1 MEMNHA
7 SGIFFAVLA
16 LGAWTAL
23 SFCIRMALR
32 GAPLLRTTAT
42 VSTCNAILMVPV
54 ALLIMPLSAF
64 QPARSETLF
73 YIVALGLCMVATSR
87 LTYFFAIRRI
97 GPSRA
102 LPLATSTPIFTAFIA
117 AAWVDEPLTLI
128 MMLGLV
134 LLAAG
139 VTSAVRAEPS
149 QDANLPDSSRERR
162 LGWISAGVTV
172 VIWSVSGV
180 TMKVIAMDIPPLATA
195 AMIIWFGVPFSWLI
209 AFAGRRKETG
219 ESIPRASW
227 PWIGAAACCQTVAIP
242 SFVSAVH
249 FTYAVNASSITAL
262 QPLLA
267 LVVAHIFVREAE
279 NITWRLVAGALL
291 TVCGTLVVV
300 LG

>member
-1 MEMNHA
+1 
-7 SGIFFAVLA
+7 
-16 LGAWTAL
+16 
-23 SFCIRMALR
+23 MALR

-64 QPARSETLF
+64 QPSRSVTLF
-73 YIVALGLCMVATSR
+73 YIVALGLCMVAASR
-87 LTYFFAIRRI
+87 LTHYFAIRRI
-97 GPSRA
+97 GPSRT
-102 LPLATSTPIFTAFIA
+102 LPLATSTPIITAFIA
-117 AAWVDEPLTLI
+117 WAWVGEPLTLI

-134 LLAAG
+134 LLFAG

-162 LGWISAGVTV
+162 LGWISAGVTA
-172 VIWSVSGV
+172 VIWSVAGV
-180 TMKVIAMDIPPLATA
+180 TMKVIASDIPPFATA
-195 AMIIWFGVPFSWLI
+195 ALIIWFGIPFSWLI
-209 AFAGRRKETG
+209 AFAGRRNETG
-219 ESIPRASW
+219 EAIPRASW

-267 LVVAHIFVREAE
+267 LIVAHIFVREAE

>member
-16 LGAWTAL
+16 LSAWTAL
-23 SFCIRMALR
+23 TFCIRVALR

-54 ALLIMPLSAF
+54 ALSIMPLSAF
-64 QPARSETLF
+64 RPSRGETLF
-73 YIVALGLCMVATSR
+73 FIVALGFFMVATSR
-87 LTYFFAIRRI
+87 LTYYFAIRRI

-102 LPLATSTPIFTAFIA
+102 IPLASSTPIITAFIA
-117 AAWVDEPLTLI
+117 AAWVSEPLTLI
-128 MMLGLV
+128 MMLGLA
-134 LLAAG
+134 LLIGG

-149 QDANLPDSSRERR
+149 QDANLPDSSRERM

-172 VIWSVSGV
+172 CIWSVSGV
-180 TMKVIAMDIPPLATA
+180 TMKVIAMDIPPLASA
-195 AMIIWFGVPFSWLI
+195 AMIIWFGFPFSWLI
-209 AFAGRRKETG
+209 AFAGRRKEAG
-219 ESIPRASW
+219 ETIPRASW
-227 PWIGAAACCQTVAIP
+227 PWIGAAACCQTVAVP

-262 QPLLA
+262 QPLLV
-267 LVVAHIFVREAE
+267 LLVAHIFVREAE